1 MHMPS
6 VNILPMCDHTYA
18 NIPIHTW
25 VPHAHENG
33 GGKTKQNKTRFW
45 SLIDQF
51 EVSLPL
57 HVGFFTHKMKK
68 IMSAISYEFLQ
79 GITVPET

>member
-1 MHMPS
+1 MRTYLYTHGYHM
-6 VNILPMCDHTYA
+6 LMKMEGA
-18 NIPIHTW
+18 
-25 VPHAHENG
+25 
-33 GGKTKQNKTRFW
+33 KQNKTRFW